1 MKNIISLPYGI
12 VDLAIQQQW
21 TKHLAYFCHIRKL
34 HKNGVIYNYTSRKL
48 AEKLSKSHG
57 TVNTH
62 VQFLIEKGLL
72 SLQHG
77 HLFCANHAQLREIVV
92 AYKSTDY
99 RRETGSGLIKI
110 KVHNKIKHT
119 EWNINAR
126 VVLNSLNKQKHVSRI
141 TSEINAINQRIKNN
155 CKISRK
161 EYARYKKFQSSTQ
174 FEKGTGENVCYLSDL
189 TVGKLLRGRSI
200 SNVREMFDFWIEQG
214 LIKCD
219 LVKGRTLDT
228 HIDFRSFIAM
238 QEFRV
243 GFKSTY
249 YYKGRIME
257 CNKRS
262 VNYGIAI
269 CLITG

>member
-1 MKNIISLPYGI
+1 MPYGI
-12 VDLAIQQQW
+12 VDLAISQRW
-21 TKHLAYFCHIRKL
+21 TKELAYFCHIKKL

-57 TVNTH
+57 TVNSH
-62 VQFLIEKGLL
+62 VNWLIEKGML

-77 HLFCANHAQLREIVV
+77 HLFCANHKQLREIVV
-92 AYKSTDY
+92 ENIDKFD
-99 RRETGSGLIKI
+99 TGKGLLKI
-110 KVHNKIKHT
+110 KVHNKIKYT

-141 TSEINAINQRIKNN
+141 TSEIYAIDQRIKNN
-155 CKISRK
+155 CIISKK
-161 EYARYKKFQSSTQ
+161 EYARYKKFQSKTQ
-174 FEKGTGENVCYLSDL
+174 IEKGTGENVCYLSDL

-200 SNVREMFDFWIEQG
+200 SNVRDMFNFWIEQG

-219 LVKGRTLDT
+219 LIKGRTLDT
-228 HIDFRSFIAM
+228 HVDFRSFIAM
-238 QEFRV
+238 QEFRI

-249 YYKGRIME
+249 YYKGRVME

-262 VNYGIAI
+262 INYGISMSP
-269 CLITG
+269 LTGQ